1 MCPEKDLGR
10 CAIPGPLLPPPLLG
24 SPSSPPPHILPSL
37 PPSSLF
43 MFAYFVSP
51 SFSAISSS
59 SPLDGRTEGLRG
71 RGGGCGETH
80 LSLPLPFPPSL
91 WRSKYRQLQI
101 FRRPPTPLLC
111 PAHGHYSERQRRYF
125 RWGIP
130 LLSFSEGGLGAS
142 QNRLDTLNHA
152 VNHKVI
158 IHSLRL
164 HLH

>member
-1 MCPEKDLGR
+1 MPQCPNLVSLPLLFIGSIMCRNVSREGPRPLR

-24 SPSSPPPHILPSL
+24 SPSSPPPPHILPSL
-37 PPSSLF
+37 LPPYLCLHILSRPLFPPSHRPRHWTD
-43 MFAYFVSP
+43 A
-51 SFSAISSS
+51 
-59 SPLDGRTEGLRG
+59 TEGLRG

-125 RWGIP
+125 RWVIP
-130 LLSFSEGGLGAS
+130 LLSFF
-142 QNRLDTLNHA
+142 
-152 VNHKVI
+152 
-158 IHSLRL
+158 
-164 HLH
+164 